1 MQDINTTTITG
12 RVATDVELKQTPNG
26 TAYTEFRVAVNDRVK
41 GEDGSYADRPNFV
54 PVKVWQGQAE
64 ACTKS
69 LVKGQ
74 AVTISGR
81 LRQESWGTDDE
92 RRSRLYVVAEHV
104 IFGSKPKNTTTH
116 PEPVE
121 ATATASV

>member
-1 MQDINTTTITG
+1 MKDINNTTITG
-12 RVATDVELKQTPNG
+12 RVASDVELRHTGPGTP
-26 TAYTEFRVAVNDRVK
+26 YTEFRVAVNDRVK

-64 ACTKS
+64 ACAKS

-74 AVTISGR
+74 AVTVTGR
-81 LRQESWGTDDE
+81 LRQESWGSEDE

-104 IFGSKPKNTTTH
+104 VFGSKPKGSGDR
-116 PEPVE
+116 EPVE
-121 ATATASV
+121 VTAGA

>member
-1 MQDINTTTITG
+1 MQDVNTTTITG
-12 RVATDVELKQTPNG
+12 RIATDVELKQTPNG

-41 GEDGSYADRPNFV
+41 GEDGNYTDRPNFV